1 MKEAVRDLEDTLQD
15 AASDTGLVTGLI
27 DSIGK
32 ALAEVNSHFSYMH
45 QQIPI
50 TTEFLR
56 LFCRMRNRSLV
67 SEREFTCLV
76 DRSFLGS

>member
-50 TTEFLR
+50 TTE
-56 LFCRMRNRSLV
+56 
-67 SEREFTCLV
+67 
-76 DRSFLGS
+76 SFYDYFAECEIGV